1 MKNLNIDG
9 TEYRVKLVYGS
20 LQRSFTITEG
30 TNSGVAITG
39 RAIRDIIGTSYSYS
53 VDVEPDPAHPE
64 DYDAMYEVL
73 TSPVD
78 YHTVVMPYG
87 QSTLTFEAM
96 ITSGSDSLGANIRGV
111 KRWNGM
117 RLQFI
122 AREPQRSV
130 FNA

>member
-20 LQRSFTITEG
+20 LKRSFTITEG
-30 TNSGVAITG
+30 PNSGVAITG
-39 RAIRDIIGTSYSYS
+39 RAIRDIIGTTYSYS

-64 DYDAMYEVL
+64 DYDAMYEAL

-87 QSTLTFEAM
+87 QNALTFNAM
-96 ITSGSDSLGANIRGV
+96 ITGGTDSLGANIGGF
-111 KRWNGM
+111 KRWNGLT
-117 RLQFI
+117 LQFL

-130 FNA
+130 FDA